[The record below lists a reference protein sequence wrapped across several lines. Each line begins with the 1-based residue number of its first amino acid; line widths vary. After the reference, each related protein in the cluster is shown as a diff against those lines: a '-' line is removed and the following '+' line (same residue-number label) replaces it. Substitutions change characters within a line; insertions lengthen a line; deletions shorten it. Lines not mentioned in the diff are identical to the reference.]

1 MMLQHG
7 PNQAALAMGQWR
19 KQVDASLIFLLTLMG
34 ILNFDILILLGK
46 TLFVSLQIESPKQYF
61 KLIMNSKIPRKI
73 LPKFQ
78 R

>member
-46 TLFVSLQIESPKQYF
+46 TLFVSLQI
-61 KLIMNSKIPRKI
+61 N
-73 LPKFQ
+73 
-78 R
+78 